1 VKPVIDDDG
10 DTDKLTTPQESR
22 QPVIEDD
29 EGTEGANPQESG
41 EDDEGTEVATPHES
55 GPDSS
60 SSDSK
65 VEIEASGATMLETA
79 VAVTPNSI
87 CENPE
92 GSENGEENDPFNTE
106 ELETIEQL
114 KQVKKINN
122 NNSSW

>member
-1 VKPVIDDDG
+1 MA
-10 DTDKLTTPQESR
+10 TSQES
-22 QPVIEDD
+22 
-29 EGTEGANPQESG
+29 S

-92 GSENGEENDPFNTE
+92 GSENGEENYPFNTE

-114 KQVKKINN
+114 KQLKKINN